1 MLRGGG
7 ESLLWKSDP
16 VLGGAGE
23 SLLWKSDLYSEG
35 RAKACSGRAIQVI
48 KYMLRFV
55 QFNFSLDKLIRLDLN
70 EGRFRR
76 TATEACEC
84 GEPVNV
90 REASTD
96 LGHSFVLDSYA
107 RWQTT
112 LGLLFTAD

>member
-70 EGRFRR
+70 ERGDFVELQLKRANVGER
-76 TATEACEC
+76 T
-84 GEPVNV
+84 
-90 REASTD
+90 RS
-96 LGHSFVLDSYA
+96 
-107 RWQTT
+107 
-112 LGLLFTAD
+112 